1 MTLVQFFESIWSYFS
16 GITISKTLKISLAM
30 FMVYIAFDIYRKG
43 LEKSLTM
50 NVIKNSAASMG
61 MLMINIIFIPIVY
74 FAVGYFQAAYDLL
87 GIPYLPQSTW
97 DTVPIWLAVI
107 ISIFAYDFADY
118 WNHRIMHHK
127 LLWPIHAIHHSD
139 TDVNLL
145 TTYRVHFLEV
155 FVMKLSYVILL
166 SWLGSTPEIAVLGVT
181 VLSLHNAYVHANVD
195 WDHGPFKF
203 LIASPR
209 FHRWHHST
217 DPVAYGKNLAN
228 VIPLYDYIFGTYYN
242 PHPCRTPVGAEG
254 VPDTDVVKLTLFP
267 FVSWANM
274 LKGWFAKRRESPV
287 NAPVEAEANQ
297 EQALTT
303 QGR

>member
-1 MTLVQFFESIWSYFS
+1 MTFVQFIESILSFFH
-16 GITISKTLKISLAM
+16 GITISNTLKIVFAM

-43 LEKSLTM
+43 WQKSLTL
-50 NVIKNSAASMG
+50 NVIKNSVASMG
-61 MLMINIIFIPIVY
+61 MLAINLMFIPIVY
-74 FAVGYFQAAYDLL
+74 FAVSYFQAGYDLL

-97 DTVPIWLAVI
+97 DAIPLWLAVI
-107 ISIFAYDFADY
+107 ISIVAFDFADY
-118 WNHRIMHHK
+118 WNHRLMHNK

-166 SWLGSTPEIAVLGVT
+166 SWLGAKPELAVLGVT
-181 VLSLHNAYVHANVD
+181 VLTLHNAYVHANVD

-217 DPVAYGKNLAN
+217 DPAAYGKNLAN

-242 PHPCRTPVGAEG
+242 PHPCRTTVGADG
-254 VPDTDVVKLTLFP
+254 VPDTDVVKLALFP

-274 LKGWFAKRRESPV
+274 FKDWISKSEPLPENTSA
-287 NAPVEAEANQ
+287 EAEVNQ
-297 EQALTT
+297 EQVLTT